1 MFDLH
6 FLTGE
11 SPEKKRKQQKWIEN
25 ELFKPSGSL
34 NGISPIFLEKP
45 FWTKIY
51 NFFATDW
58 RTRNRLGGERRRG
71 RSINRRPNSNLSRLL
86 SSNPHQWSSQLPSK
100 SSNSCQLLLQI
111 VSCKRL
117 RYNIL
122 DDIIHSFCRS
132 SCRLANSLPLCPL
145 IHSLKYCV
153 SHSTGSQGVEVKTIS
168 APLPVVQALRIT
180 LPSLL
185 SIRQNPAIPVGER
198 GASWPGGRLPLFLL
212 KIQFLS

>member
-1 MFDLH
+1 M
-6 FLTGE
+6 
-11 SPEKKRKQQKWIEN
+11 
-25 ELFKPSGSL
+25 FKPPGSL

-71 RSINRRPNSNLSRLL
+71 RTINRRPNSNLSRLL
-86 SSNPHQWSSQLPSK
+86 SSNPQQWSSQLPTK

-168 APLPVVQALRIT
+168 APLPVVQALPIT

-185 SIRQNPAIPVGER
+185 SIRQNPTIPV
-198 GASWPGGRLPLFLL
+198 AAPSDPSPPANNLLLYSSSPVSRLAVVFKFRRPPVQLETTW
-212 KIQFLS
+212 LS